1 MTRWSVA
8 CTLQCKVRENLRF
21 WRTLQCK
28 VHATLRLVML
38 TIQAGMQLGGVPVGV
53 PVTPSCVLVGKFGKN
68 KFIPWH
74 ANLGAI
80 AGKAHTVLDHGD
92 MCLRPIMQ
100 ADNRPGDDLCEY
112 MKDSDTPLILLCTSN
127 VEAKELYEQGAD
139 YVVQQDFLVAAAKK
153 LHAMLAVQWRAS
165 ITDSNRFRDMQ
176 HIHQKE
182 LEEEERVALSLF
194 QKSERA
200 TEVRAGS
207 LLSAEEDE
215 PHGSLI

>member
-8 CTLQCKVRENLRF
+8 CSLQCKVRENLRF
-21 WRTLQCK
+21 WRTLHCK

-100 ADNRPGDDLCEY
+100 ADNRPGDDLCEC

-139 YVVQQDFLVAAAKK
+139 YVVQQDFLEGFSGGRKETPRHACCAVA
-153 LHAMLAVQWRAS
+153 
-165 ITDSNRFRDMQ
+165 
-176 HIHQKE
+176 
-182 LEEEERVALSLF
+182 RV
-194 QKSERA
+194 
-200 TEVRAGS
+200 
-207 LLSAEEDE
+207 DY
-215 PHGSLI
+215 